1 VAILK
6 GRLAKVHISIPD
18 RTQENVKV
26 KNHRFTKMKNRI
38 KEAFSIRKSIMKVIF
53 KKQTLGCIHLF
64 WFRQEEKQ
72 RTMVKID

>member
-6 GRLAKVHISIPD
+6 GRLAKAHISIPD

-53 KKQTLGCIHLF
+53 KK
-64 WFRQEEKQ
+64 
-72 RTMVKID
+72 